1 MNLMEELPNERASR
15 VSSKVSDNS
24 LFSTN
29 TNTNTNMD
37 STASNTDTTSNNNP
51 LSLPILDW
59 KSIII
64 LLLGLIVIFSYY
76 GIHILN
82 LLGDAIQTWVSKI
95 SPIFNNFFDLLGDST
110 GSAINKTAE
119 ITSDVAKTG
128 IDIAEGSVQNI
139 GNLMIGEKAIGKAHG
154 RKPVEPEPD
163 VPEDSIQKSLSSAK
177 TKWCLV
183 GEYQNKR
190 GCIDISESDKC
201 LSGQVFPNERMCL
214 NPNLAPTLP

>member
-1 MNLMEELPNERASR
+1 MEELPNEKAART
-15 VSSKVSDNS
+15 SSKVSNNS
-24 LFSTN
+24 LFSSN
-29 TNTNTNMD
+29 TNTNNASIVYD
-37 STASNTDTTSNNNP
+37 SNTADNSLN
-51 LSLPILDW
+51 LPILDW

-64 LLLGLIVIFSYY
+64 LLLVVIVVFSYY

-82 LLGDAIQTWVSKI
+82 LLGDAIQTWVAKI
-95 SPIFNNFFDLLGDST
+95 SPIFNHFFDLLGDST

-128 IDIAEGSVQNI
+128 IDIAEGSIQNI
-139 GNLMIGEKAIGKAHG
+139 GNIMIGEKAIGKAHS
-154 RKPVEPEPD
+154 KKHSEPEPD
-163 VPEDSIQKSLSSAK
+163 VPEDTIQKSLSSAK